1 MPRQRVF
8 RGRPRANR
16 LAEFLCR
23 LIEPQRLTV
32 RDLAARFEE
41 GPSASTWATYLN
53 GTQIIPRSLLHR
65 LLESTASDPRMLPA
79 LQRDAAQLW
88 READRESRRPETE
101 GEATHLVRLH
111 EQLTDALAGQA
122 RAQDVAAKASA
133 ALAELRQM
141 GAYLESVVG
150 QRTVELAAARDRERA
165 EIEYQLTQARARL
178 ERTNGELERARRR
191 RFTAEQAQ
199 QALARE
205 ANEAH
210 EQILRLR
217 EKAAQ
222 LTSPEPAALAV
233 PRQTMRMEDLDH
245 RLDLISDDATAE
257 DELLADLVDQARL
270 DLPGGKEVEGAAVPV
285 PRVVSGSLVA
295 SRPGSRSAA
304 TVDATRMSGT
314 MPDNVAASGAR
325 FTITGPEASRKGLL
339 AHLAGTMHTLNNQGT
354 AHPTTRLKDLHAPV
368 LRRLRRIARSL
379 VALIFMLLANLPYA
393 LVLMLSVGLGW
404 DKEHGTTPAGWIVAG
419 IGGPAAGCFAYF
431 MLRKTITKDNGEP
444 LNRSGTILRSLIG
457 AGLLLSLAVPP
468 SGGQ

>member
-1 MPRQRVF
+1 MPRQRVS

-16 LAEFLCR
+16 LAKFLCR
-23 LIEPQRLTV
+23 LIEPHRLTV
-32 RDLAARFEE
+32 RDLAARFEA

-88 READRESRRPETE
+88 READRESRRPEAE

-111 EQLTDALAGQA
+111 EQLADALAGQA
-122 RAQDVAAKASA
+122 RAQDVAAKANA

-178 ERTNGELERARRR
+178 ERTNSELERARRR
-191 RFTAEQAQ
+191 RFTAEQGQ

-210 EQILRLR
+210 EQILRLQ
-217 EKAAQ
+217 EKAAK

-270 DLPGGKEVEGAAVPV
+270 DLPQGKEAEGTTVPV
-285 PRVVSGSLVA
+285 PRIVSGSLVE

-314 MPDNVAASGAR
+314 TSDNAAASGAR
-325 FTITGPEASRKGLL
+325 FTITGPEASRTALL
-339 AHLAGTMHTLNNQGT
+339 AHLAGTMHTLNSQAT
-354 AHPTTRLKDLHAPV
+354 AHPTTRLKHLHAPV
-368 LRRLRRIARSL
+368 LRRLRHIAQLL
-379 VALIFMLLANLPYA
+379 VAFVFLVVANVPYV
-393 LVLMLSVGLGW
+393 LVLLLSVGLGW
-404 DKEHGTTPAGWIVAG
+404 DKEHGTTAVGWIIAG
-419 IGGPAAGCFAYF
+419 VGGTAAACFAYF
-431 MLRKTITKDNGEP
+431 MLRDTTTQDNGEP
-444 LNRSGTILRSLIG
+444 LPRTGTILRSLTG
-457 AGLLLSLAVPP
+457 APLLLLLAIPP
-468 SGGQ
+468 SSGQ